1 MNGLMSIGPLMV
13 QRLIANWRL
22 LLVLAFGVLVA
33 STLLAISPVY
43 TRVMNDL
50 GLQQSLEKTLRSS
63 SRNGFTMV
71 PIPLGDPAVVRQ
83 QQELARAMSEEIG
96 WFTKDEVRFGSLP
109 LMTLA
114 RGGKL
119 VTTPDEPVL
128 IRVQGITRIEDH
140 VNFVS
145 GRAAQPTNDPTK
157 LEVVIPGETAAFLD
171 ADLGET
177 VEATFAYDDCNR
189 PPATQDP
196 DQIRELQRFRC
207 TPQTVV
213 NVRITAVIVGII
225 ERRDVD
231 DPFWSTGSINFN
243 RPMATDE
250 SPAIVPAVLPEESFF
265 QALPQQLPSFPSE
278 FRLLGLIDISRLD
291 SANLDEAQ
299 ASLARLKKRIE
310 DAGAIPDLAT
320 ASPLASFQNRA
331 SFNQVTL
338 ILLLIQVV
346 GIAVYYVMLVSTLL
360 AERRSEEIAMLRSR
374 GATVGQL
381 VAMSVAEAFALG
393 LAAAFVAPFLASG
406 AIALL
411 GKTGTFESIS
421 GGGFLPF
428 TLVPVAFLFALGGA
442 AIAAIAVVVPAFIA
456 AKKGMVLFLR
466 SSARPGKSILQ
477 RYYLDFALVGISA
490 FSLWQLNQRG
500 SVFDPE
506 SVGGW
511 SADPLLLMSPLL
523 IILAIGALLFR
534 FLPLVLG
541 LITRIATTTAGPG
554 ITLGLWQLTR
564 SPARYTQL
572 ALLVVMAAAV
582 GTFAATYG
590 ETTDRSQ
597 QDRALYSSG
606 SDMRLTGIGQL
617 ASGFSADAA
626 DKLREVPGVEN
637 AMTATRTLMS
647 IGPLPNFGAQV
658 DILGV
663 EPGAAGD
670 IAWWRDDF
678 ANQDLSSMLR
688 RIQGSPIRDHGIQLP
703 GEPAAVSLWVA
714 PVGPRQGTTL
724 WLRTVDARG
733 VFRFHEFGL
742 LNFNGYRRME
752 ARLNAQALGAVYPL
766 SVVGI
771 FMTQTESVNEDS
783 RTLIIDDLGVV
794 SASGQ
799 ETIIDDFE
807 SAFRWEVVRTATRDR
822 DTLTHVNQNAH
833 SGNGAAA
840 FAFLT
845 GTGVPIRGMSVSD
858 PNIPVPAL
866 ASSYFMERTGLKI
879 GGEVELVFGKL
890 LMPVTIQGV
899 VDYFPTMYNNDAGYI
914 IVNQDHLFYYAGMTS
929 ERATQ
934 STPTEAWL
942 TLTKD
947 PQAREE
953 AQAAFLDRY
962 GIPAGQIIDSQL
974 ILEEIRTDPV
984 VRAGGSGILLV
995 ALIAA
1000 FAILALGFA
1009 LTLYLGG
1016 QARTV
1021 EVSVMRAVGI
1031 SPRQLLT
1038 MISLEYLMIAAIGLI
1053 IGTIAG
1059 LRISETML
1067 GFLNVTDDG
1076 SKVIPGFALVT
1087 RWDTVAIA
1095 FGAVGVAFLA
1105 GVLALAVYFLRLP
1118 VSRVIRLTR

>member
-140 VNFVS
+140 VNFVA

-157 LEVVIPGETAAFLD
+157 LEVVVPVETAAFLD

-626 DKLREVPGVEN
+626 AKLREVPGVEN

-663 EPGAAGD
+663 EPDAAGD

-766 SVVGI
+766 S
-771 FMTQTESVNEDS
+771 
-783 RTLIIDDLGVV
+783 
-794 SASGQ
+794 
-799 ETIIDDFE
+799 
-807 SAFRWEVVRTATRDR
+807 
-822 DTLTHVNQNAH
+822 
-833 SGNGAAA
+833 
-840 FAFLT
+840 
-845 GTGVPIRGMSVSD
+845 
-858 PNIPVPAL
+858 
-866 ASSYFMERTGLKI
+866 
-879 GGEVELVFGKL
+879 
-890 LMPVTIQGV
+890 
-899 VDYFPTMYNNDAGYI
+899 
-914 IVNQDHLFYYAGMTS
+914 
-929 ERATQ
+929 
-934 STPTEAWL
+934 
-942 TLTKD
+942 
-947 PQAREE
+947 
-953 AQAAFLDRY
+953 
-962 GIPAGQIIDSQL
+962 
-974 ILEEIRTDPV
+974 
-984 VRAGGSGILLV
+984 
-995 ALIAA
+995 
-1000 FAILALGFA
+1000 
-1009 LTLYLGG
+1009 
-1016 QARTV
+1016 
-1021 EVSVMRAVGI
+1021 
-1031 SPRQLLT
+1031 
-1038 MISLEYLMIAAIGLI
+1038 
-1053 IGTIAG
+1053 
-1059 LRISETML
+1059 
-1067 GFLNVTDDG
+1067 
-1076 SKVIPGFALVT
+1076 
-1087 RWDTVAIA
+1087 
-1095 FGAVGVAFLA
+1095 
-1105 GVLALAVYFLRLP
+1105 
-1118 VSRVIRLTR
+1118 